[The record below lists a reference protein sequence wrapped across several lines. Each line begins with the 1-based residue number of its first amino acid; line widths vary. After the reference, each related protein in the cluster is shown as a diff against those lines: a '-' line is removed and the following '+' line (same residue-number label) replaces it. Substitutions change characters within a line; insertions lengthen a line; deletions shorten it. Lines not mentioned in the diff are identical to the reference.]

1 MSKEI
6 SMKKFDRKFTEAI
19 DCKIEDSVCVQS
31 TKDKGAVFIGG
42 KRIRIDKR
50 LFMAITPDGN
60 LEILNP
66 DDISFVIKPKFDED
80 FTAFFSFAGETHK
93 FSWKQ
98 PYDLPF
104 IFVGI
109 FKSDDIIIYVTLSKP
124 ICSGN
129 LSGVYL
135 DCGFKGTTYQ
145 KVLELASSE
154 LSTIT
159 SLINN
164 ADRYTFDKILK
175 SDLLS
180 TTIDANNTTDGGDE
194 YED

>member
-1 MSKEI
+1 MSKMI
-6 SMKKFDRKFTEAI
+6 SPEKFDKAFKEAI
-19 DCKIEDSVCVQS
+19 DCEIENSVCVKS

-42 KRIRIDKR
+42 KRLRIDNR
-50 LFMAITPDGN
+50 IFMAITPEGN
-60 LEILNP
+60 LEILDP
-66 DDISFVIKPKFDED
+66 DDISFIIKPSYGKD

-109 FKSDDIIIYVTLSKP
+109 FKAADIIVYVTLSKP
-124 ICSGN
+124 IASGN

-135 DCGFKGTTYQ
+135 ECGFKGTTYQ
-145 KVLELASSE
+145 KVIELASFE

-159 SLINN
+159 TLIKK
-164 ADRYTFDKILK
+164 ADQYTFENILK
-175 SDLLS
+175 SDLLL
-180 TTIDANNTTDGGDE
+180 TTTDAINTAEGDDE